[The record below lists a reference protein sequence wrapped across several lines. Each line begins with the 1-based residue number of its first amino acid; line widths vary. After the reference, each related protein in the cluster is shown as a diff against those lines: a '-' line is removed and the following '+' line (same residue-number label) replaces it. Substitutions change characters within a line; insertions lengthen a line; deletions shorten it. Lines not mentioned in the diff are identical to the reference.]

1 VCQDGSNDTEVFAW
15 GDGSNGKLGN
25 LIEDVRTRTRTP
37 SDGRLTNESCHARY
51 AAHSHSHNR
60 HQCESRISMAAR
72 PSRCIA
78 ARSSLPCWHVRR
90 ICAQEASI
98 RAGDNSRLMAG
109 TCLLLLLFSSNR
121 CSSRWRVHV
130 RQERQR
136 HSGPWP
142 SGGSQEAPG
151 DCCTQ
156 VCPL

>member
-1 VCQDGSNDTEVFAW
+1 MIPVFVKRKVLSLSCGINHCAAVVVCQDGSNDTEVFAW

-78 ARSSLPCWHVRR
+78 ARSSLPC
-90 ICAQEASI
+90 
-98 RAGDNSRLMAG
+98 
-109 TCLLLLLFSSNR
+109 
-121 CSSRWRVHV
+121 
-130 RQERQR
+130 
-136 HSGPWP
+136 
-142 SGGSQEAPG
+142 
-151 DCCTQ
+151 
-156 VCPL
+156 